1 MISQFRYYIV
11 QTLIDYIQTIMIRKI
26 IAKPTKT
33 TDNKT
38 ASLEHFNVYIFDI
51 KKLWFS
57 KMYLLEKGK
66 PLYVTV
72 NYLRKQ
78 ANSLKRSDRNSCA

>member
-51 KKLWFS
+51 KKL
-57 KMYLLEKGK
+57 
-66 PLYVTV
+66 
-72 NYLRKQ
+72 
-78 ANSLKRSDRNSCA
+78 